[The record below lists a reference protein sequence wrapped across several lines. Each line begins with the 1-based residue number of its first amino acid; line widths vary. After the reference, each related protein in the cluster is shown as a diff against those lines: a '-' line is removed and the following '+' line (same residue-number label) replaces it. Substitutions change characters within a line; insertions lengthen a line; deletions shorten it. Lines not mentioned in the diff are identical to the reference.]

1 MIFKIKHHLLIK
13 FSNGFYLR
21 CIMSRGINFSG
32 QISERRHWRTIMGK
46 ISSKDLG
53 KFHQIMSN
61 NNKKFKH
68 KNSLHVSL
76 KSLLLPSLANTKIMQ
91 TGYDKLHKIIKKVSL
106 LQSRSKITN
115 IWLKNSEN
123 LLWNVI
129 NNQLDGKLDPKRSRT
144 D

>member
-1 MIFKIKHHLLIK
+1 
-13 FSNGFYLR
+13 
-21 CIMSRGINFSG
+21 
-32 QISERRHWRTIMGK
+32 MGK

-115 IWLKNSEN
+115 I
-123 LLWNVI
+123 
-129 NNQLDGKLDPKRSRT
+129 
-144 D
+144 